1 MEEENVLLSCTKHTV
16 TKYNNKGYI
25 SLKIFLLIITLTLY
39 FHLLVHIMYTSYNV
53 HMGFCASQRISIVL
67 EIPPC
72 FQWFITARVSQNV
85 RISDFFILQFCIK
98 ASLQKLSIFW
108 KYQTT
113 HFQTHLT
120 GQELTNLYCQALVPN
135 PNPLVP
141 NPPRHNPNPD
151 STPIKPKGDWGWH

>member
-98 ASLQKLSIFW
+98 GKSSKVEHILKISNNSFPNASHRTGTDQPISI
-108 KYQTT
+108 
-113 HFQTHLT
+113 
-120 GQELTNLYCQALVPN
+120 
-135 PNPLVP
+135 
-141 NPPRHNPNPD
+141 
-151 STPIKPKGDWGWH
+151 